1 MMSPIIG
8 MAAAQVIAMLSAT
21 TGDLSGQPSDLFFK
35 CTLCGASLVVDSAA
49 AGMVLNCQE
58 CGKPTTVPVA
68 KSATANPETLPVREA
83 ELRRHLRENE
93 SQRTE
98 ITGYI
103 NQLNIQLHRW
113 HLRLQT
119 LNERNADLKA
129 EIDAV
134 IRSSPVEP

>member
-1 MMSPIIG
+1 
-8 MAAAQVIAMLSAT
+8 MLFAT

-35 CTLCGASLVVDSAA
+35 CTHCGASLVVDSAA
-49 AGMVLNCQE
+49 AGMVLDCQK

-68 KSATANPETLPVREA
+68 IAATASSENPPIREA
-83 ELRRHLRENE
+83 ELRRHLREND

-98 ITGYI
+98 ITSYI

-119 LNERNADLKA
+119 LDERNAELNA
-129 EIDAV
+129 EVDAL
-134 IRSSPVEP
+134 IRPGPLEP